1 MRISDWSSDVCS
13 SDLMDHHESD
23 LYVRSTSEASAIIA
37 AYEASGGITNKSA
50 FRSAVDG
57 LPWLELPFHYEPH
70 WARDAGLLSPD
81 VDLSEWAS
89 IGTAGD
95 YAVWSVGGSIYNVT
109 ASHAETPTRPGGYY
123 PLDRH
128 MPQNNLLLPA
138 FGPLLTTHPPPPR

>member
-70 WARDAGLLSPD
+70 WAWDAGLLSTD
-81 VDLSEWAS
+81 VDLSEWAY
-89 IGTAGD
+89 IGTAGA
-95 YAVWSVGGSIYNVT
+95 YAVWCVGGSIYNVT
-109 ASHAETPTRPGGYY
+109 ASQAESPTGQGGYY
-123 PLDRH
+123 RLDR
-128 MPQNNLLLPA
+128 LLA
-138 FGPLLTTHPPPPR
+138 QKEIGRAQV

>member
-1 MRISDWSSDVCS
+1 MTLPGHEPSLYRRLRAAGCE
-13 SDLMDHHESD
+13 MDHHESD

-70 WARDAGLLSPD
+70 WARDAGLLSTD
-81 VDLSEWAS
+81 VDLSEWAY

-95 YAVWSVGGSIYNVT
+95 YAVWRSEEHTSELQSLMRISYAVFCLTKKN
-109 ASHAETPTRPGGYY
+109 TPQKATQP
-123 PLDRH
+123 
-128 MPQNNLLLPA
+128 NE
-138 FGPLLTTHPPPPR
+138 